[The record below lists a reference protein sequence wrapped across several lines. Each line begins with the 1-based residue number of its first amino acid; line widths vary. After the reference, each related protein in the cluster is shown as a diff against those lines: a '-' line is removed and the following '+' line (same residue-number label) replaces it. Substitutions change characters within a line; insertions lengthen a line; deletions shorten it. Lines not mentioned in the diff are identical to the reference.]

1 MQTRIKEHLGRM
13 LTQIACST
21 SKEFRS
27 EVRFYKKNDFKVITK
42 SRNFVCL
49 ERDIET
55 VEIILI
61 KG

>member
-13 LTQIACST
+13 LTQIACT
-21 SKEFRS
+21 SGKEFRS

-49 ERDIET
+49 ERNIET

>member
-1 MQTRIKEHLGRM
+1 M
-13 LTQIACST
+13 LTQIACS
-21 SKEFRS
+21 SGKEFRS

-61 KG
+61 KE